1 MDLQGTLHWRIWVG
15 RLAALLCLFLLLA
28 FLDAFLARFLEP
40 SQNIAV
46 LPGETQQISGP
57 ITEKIEHPQQLSYSS
72 SSQEL
77 KVTFEEI
84 KKGFWLGGLIWRG
97 RLAVGSAIQ
106 PGKYTVVVHALQ
118 TPPSKSPVRFQVEV
132 FKDQGSLNKNSK
144 SRIRRLLG
152 LNPWLVALFML
163 ALVLTAFG
171 AVFLIS
177 QKIERLLAR
186 ERKAEIYR
194 VQKGDGVWLI
204 TFGLGRNQGLSP
216 GSSLFLLDDQGQT
229 IGQVTVREV
238 SENQAVAAAGMETG
252 VRPGYFVSQR

>member
-1 MDLQGTLHWRIWVG
+1 MNLQEALHWRIWTG
-15 RLAALLCLFLLLA
+15 RLAAFLCLLLLLA

-40 SQNIAV
+40 LNNIV
-46 LPGETQQISGP
+46 ILPGETQEISGP
-57 ITEKIEHPQQLSYSS
+57 VTGKIEHPQQLSYSS
-72 SSQEL
+72 SSREL

-106 PGKYTVVVHALQ
+106 PGKYTVIVPAAQ
-118 TPPSKSPVRFQVEV
+118 TPASKSPTRFQVEV
-132 FKDQGSLNKNSK
+132 FKDQGSLDNNSK

-152 LNPWLVALFML
+152 MNPWLVALFML
-163 ALVLTAFG
+163 VLVLAAFG

-177 QKIERLLAR
+177 QKIEPLLVL

-194 VQKGDGVWLI
+194 VQKGEGVWLI

-216 GSSLFLLDDQGQT
+216 GSSLFLLDDKGQT
-229 IGQVTVREV
+229 IGQVTAQEV
-238 SENQAVAAAGMETG
+238 SENQAVAAAGMETK
-252 VRPGYFVSQR
+252 VRPGYYVSLG

>member
-15 RLAALLCLFLLLA
+15 RLAALFCLFLLLA

-57 ITEKIEHPQQLSYSS
+57 VTEKIDHPQQLSYSS
-72 SSQEL
+72 SSREL

-106 PGKYTVVVHALQ
+106 PGKYTLVVPALQ

-144 SRIRRLLG
+144 SWVRRLLG
-152 LNPWLVALFML
+152 INPWLVALFML
-163 ALVLTAFG
+163 SPVLAAFG

-177 QKIERLLAR
+177 QKIERLLAQ

-204 TFGLGRNQGLSP
+204 TFGLGQNQGLSP
-216 GSSLFLLDDQGQT
+216 GSSLLLLDDQGQT

-252 VRPGYFVSQR
+252 VRPGYFVSQM

>member
-1 MDLQGTLHWRIWVG
+1 MNLKEALRWRIWVG
-15 RLAALLCLFLLLA
+15 RLAALLCLLLLLA
-28 FLDAFLARFLEP
+28 LLDAFLARFLEP
-40 SQNIAV
+40 LGNIAI
-46 LPGETQQISGP
+46 LPGETQEISGP
-57 ITEKIEHPQQLSYSS
+57 VTEKLDHPRQLSYSS

-97 RLAVGSAIQ
+97 RLAVGSTIQ
-106 PGKYTVVVHALQ
+106 PGKYTLVVHAAQ
-118 TPPSKSPVRFQVEV
+118 TSASKSPVRFQVEV
-132 FKDQGSLNKNSK
+132 FKDQDGLNKNSK
-144 SRIRRLLG
+144 SYIRRLLG
-152 LNPWLVALFML
+152 MNPWFVALFIL
-163 ALVLTAFG
+163 ALVLAAFG

-177 QKIERLLAR
+177 QKIEHLLVQ

-216 GSSLFLLDDQGQT
+216 GSSLFLLDDKGQT
-229 IGQVTVREV
+229 IGQVKVQEV

-252 VRPGYFVSQR
+252 VRPGYFVSQ